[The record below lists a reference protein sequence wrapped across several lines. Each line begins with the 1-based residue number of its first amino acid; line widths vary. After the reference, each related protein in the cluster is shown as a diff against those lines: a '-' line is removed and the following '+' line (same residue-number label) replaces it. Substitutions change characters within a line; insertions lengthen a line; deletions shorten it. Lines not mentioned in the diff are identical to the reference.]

1 MKTQISVLL
10 ASSLIAVAR
19 PIDSV
24 EPSDNLLVL
33 PDIVIPEEPIA
44 YYAGLRDALA
54 DFHAKGSAV
63 KGYLQTVCKLSNED
77 AVLALKYLIDELAGR
92 ESFRDKNDRFQAICC
107 IRDYPCGE
115 AYAFLERLLAD
126 ENEPERRTAA
136 YSLTRMSLGDS
147 SRLAR
152 LQEIA
157 DTIPTENWER
167 QEVYQTIATH
177 LQYAGPS
184 SSNQLSLV
192 RFLLDRTIVDAQL
205 FDMLDEILCREVPKW
220 RASPQRAENA
230 AKMIR
235 EHPNDARLVAFFETV
250 RTNALESARMA
261 VPAERRDSAPP
272 PVSTNRVSEADTSAV
287 PDSDAADSD
296 PWAGLLDDLPE
307 KKPWTPPPG
316 YEPPF

>member
-1 MKTQISVLL
+1 M
-10 ASSLIAVAR
+10 AVAKPFD
-19 PIDSV
+19 PI
-24 EPSDNLLVL
+24 EPSDNRLVL
-33 PDIVIPEEPIA
+33 PDIVIPGDPIV
-44 YYAGLRDALA
+44 YYAGLRDALS
-54 DFHAKGSAV
+54 DLHEKGSAV

-77 AVLALKYLIDELAGR
+77 AVLALKYLIDDLAGG
-92 ESFRDKNDRFQAICC
+92 ESFRDKDDRFQAICC
-107 IRDYPCGE
+107 IRDYPCDE
-115 AYAFLERLLAD
+115 AYAFLELLLAD
-126 ENEPERRTAA
+126 EKEPERRTAA

-152 LQEIA
+152 LQKIA
-157 DTIPTENWER
+157 DRIPTENWAR

-184 SSNQLSLV
+184 SSNQVSLV
-192 RFLLDRTIVDAQL
+192 RFLLNRTIVDAQL

-235 EHPNDARLVAFFETV
+235 EHPGDARLVSFFESV
-250 RTNALESARMA
+250 RTNALESARSA
-261 VPAERRDSAPP
+261 LPPDRADTGSPATTNRLPRASAP
-272 PVSTNRVSEADTSAV
+272 
-287 PDSDAADSD
+287 ADSD
-296 PWAGLLDDLPE
+296 PWADLLDDLPE